1 MDYCP
6 RPLLMPEVVDVALDI
21 IEAASRFYLNTE
33 FTIYDGLSRL
43 KILTPEIL
51 TNLHVF
57 CHEKGLSLVETLDGK
72 KAARTLTE
80 FVNAILIHNGQGSPS
95 DEELELLFLEGP

>member
-6 RPLLMPEVVDVALDI
+6 RPFLLPEIVDVALDI
-21 IEAASRFYLNTE
+21 IETASRFYLNTE

-43 KILTPEIL
+43 NTLTPGVL
-51 TNLHVF
+51 TDLHVF
-57 CHEKGLSLVETLDGK
+57 CHQKGVSLRENLDGK
-72 KAARTLTE
+72 GVARTLTE
-80 FVNAILIHNGQGSPS
+80 FVNDILIQNGQGSPS